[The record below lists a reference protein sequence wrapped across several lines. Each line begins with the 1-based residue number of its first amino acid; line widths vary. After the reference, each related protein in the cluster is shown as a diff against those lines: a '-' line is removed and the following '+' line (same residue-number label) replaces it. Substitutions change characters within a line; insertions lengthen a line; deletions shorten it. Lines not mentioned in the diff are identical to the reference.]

1 MPKESMTW
9 VQIPP
14 PAQNTTP
21 LTYRIVRLL
30 IHLKSKGLRDSTLKP
45 LGKRLE
51 RLSKAVDLEK
61 PNRVAEYISNQTW
74 SESYKHNVVNAYNHY
89 VEFYGMKW
97 QRPYYRRV
105 DRIRRVPREEQ
116 INKVIHA
123 SRAKYALCF
132 SILRDTGMR
141 ILRYSVAQIVKP
153 VELTWLRIKDID
165 LETGLLYPGT
175 AKLGAGRVLKIRAS
189 TLAMLKRYMSTNEQL
204 STNDKLCHKP
214 EKLTLNWCRNRNSV
228 AENLG
233 EPEIK
238 QIRLYDLRHH
248 YATMLYAKTKDIVHV
263 QRQLGHRRIT
273 HTLRYIHMVDLD
285 AESFIVKVATNVE
298 ESTQLLEQAF
308 EYIGPIENVH
318 VFRKPK

>member
-1 MPKESMTW
+1 
-9 VQIPP
+9 
-14 PAQNTTP
+14 
-21 LTYRIVRLL
+21 
-30 IHLKSKGLRDSTLKP
+30 LKP

-61 PNRVAEYISNQTW
+61 PSAVAEYISQQDW

-89 VEFYGMKW
+89 VSYYDMKW
-97 QRPYYRRV
+97 TRPYYRRV
-105 DRIRRVPREEQ
+105 DRIRKVPREAQ

-123 SRAKYALCF
+123 TRAKYALCF

-141 ILRYSVAQIVKP
+141 TVRLFERSMIP

-175 AKLGAGRVLKIRAS
+175 AKLGAGRVLKLRLS
-189 TLAMLKRYMSTNEQL
+189 TLAMLKHYINCRHMSP
-204 STNDKLCHKP
+204 NDKLCHNP
-214 EKLTLNWCRNRNSV
+214 ELLTLNWCRLRNSV
-228 AENLG
+228 SEKLA

-248 YATMLYAKTKDIVHV
+248 YATMLYQKTKDIVHV

-298 ESTQLLEQAF
+298 ESTNLLEQAF
-308 EYIGPIENVH
+308 EYVGPIEGVH
-318 VFRKPK
+318 IFRKPK